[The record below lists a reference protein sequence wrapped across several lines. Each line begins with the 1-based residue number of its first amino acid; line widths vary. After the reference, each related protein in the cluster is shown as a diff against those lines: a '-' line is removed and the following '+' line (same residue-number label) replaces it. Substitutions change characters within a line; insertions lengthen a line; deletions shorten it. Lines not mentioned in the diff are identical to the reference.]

1 MFVVPPTT
9 GPTVSPPSALVVPV
23 LTVPLVSVPLVS
35 SPPVLTSLVSSVGVA
50 STAISWLS
58 FMEVVKVSP
67 YTQLI
72 VNILSIIWLSLQI
85 YNFVNTKIIKRK
97 K

>member
-1 MFVVPPTT
+1 MHNIIDSTE
-9 GPTVSPPSALVVPV
+9 
-23 LTVPLVSVPLVS
+23 
-35 SPPVLTSLVSSVGVA
+35 LTSVGIA

-58 FMEVVKVSP
+58 FIEIVKVGSF
-67 YTQLI
+67 TQLA

-85 YNFVNTKIIKRK
+85 YNFVKTKVIKRK

>member
-1 MFVVPPTT
+1 MHNITDST
-9 GPTVSPPSALVVPV
+9 E
-23 LTVPLVSVPLVS
+23 LT
-35 SPPVLTSLVSSVGVA
+35 SVGVA

-58 FMEVVKVSP
+58 FMDVLEVSSF
-67 YTQLI
+67 TQLA

-85 YNFVNTKIIKRK
+85 YNFVKTKVIKRK

>member
-1 MFVVPPTT
+1 MHNITDST
-9 GPTVSPPSALVVPV
+9 EI
-23 LTVPLVSVPLVS
+23 
-35 SPPVLTSLVSSVGVA
+35 SSVGVA

-85 YNFVNTKIIKRK
+85 YNFVKKKLISKSTKNRK
-97 K
+97 NANHNSL

>member
-1 MFVVPPTT
+1 MNNISGSTEI
-9 GPTVSPPSALVVPV
+9 
-23 LTVPLVSVPLVS
+23 
-35 SPPVLTSLVSSVGVA
+35 SSVGLA

-58 FMEVVKVSP
+58 FMDFVKVSP
-67 YTQLI
+67 YTQII

-85 YNFVNTKIIKRK
+85 YNFVKTKIIKSK

>member
-1 MFVVPPTT
+1 MHSISDSTEI
-9 GPTVSPPSALVVPV
+9 
-23 LTVPLVSVPLVS
+23 
-35 SPPVLTSLVSSVGVA
+35 SSVGLA

-72 VNILSIIWLSLQI
+72 VNCLSIIWLSLQI

>member
-1 MFVVPPTT
+1 MHNI
-9 GPTVSPPSALVVPV
+9 S
-23 LTVPLVSVPLVS
+23 
-35 SPPVLTSLVSSVGVA
+35 TSTEISSVGLA

-67 YTQLI
+67 YTQLV

-85 YNFVNTKIIKRK
+85 YNFVNTKIIKRRK
-97 K
+97 

>member
-1 MFVVPPTT
+1 MHNISNSTE
-9 GPTVSPPSALVVPV
+9 L
-23 LTVPLVSVPLVS
+23 
-35 SPPVLTSLVSSVGVA
+35 SSVGIA
-50 STAISWLS
+50 STTISWLS

-85 YNFVNTKIIKRK
+85 YNFVKTKLIGKSIKNRK
-97 K
+97 NANHNSL

>member
-1 MFVVPPTT
+1 MHSITDST
-9 GPTVSPPSALVVPV
+9 EI
-23 LTVPLVSVPLVS
+23 
-35 SPPVLTSLVSSVGVA
+35 SSVGLA

-58 FMEVVKVSP
+58 FIEIVKVSP
-67 YTQLI
+67 YTQLA
-72 VNILSIIWLSLQI
+72 VNILSVIWLSLQI

>member
-1 MFVVPPTT
+1 MHNI
-9 GPTVSPPSALVVPV
+9 S
-23 LTVPLVSVPLVS
+23 
-35 SPPVLTSLVSSVGVA
+35 TSTEISSVGLA

-85 YNFVNTKIIKRK
+85 YNFVKTKVIKSK

>member
-1 MFVVPPTT
+1 MHSISDSTEI
-9 GPTVSPPSALVVPV
+9 
-23 LTVPLVSVPLVS
+23 
-35 SPPVLTSLVSSVGVA
+35 SSVGLA

-58 FMEVVKVSP
+58 FIELVKVSP
-67 YTQLI
+67 YTQLT

>member
-1 MFVVPPTT
+1 MHNI
-9 GPTVSPPSALVVPV
+9 
-23 LTVPLVSVPLVS
+23 S
-35 SPPVLTSLVSSVGVA
+35 SSTEISSVGLA

-58 FMEVVKVSP
+58 FIDLVKVSP
-67 YTQLI
+67 YTQLS

-85 YNFVNTKIIKRK
+85 YNFVKTKVIKSK

>member
-1 MFVVPPTT
+1 MHNIT
-9 GPTVSPPSALVVPV
+9 GSTEL
-23 LTVPLVSVPLVS
+23 
-35 SPPVLTSLVSSVGVA
+35 SSVGLA

-58 FMEVVKVSP
+58 FMDVVKVSP

-72 VNILSIIWLSLQI
+72 VNVLSMVWLSLQI
-85 YNFVNTKIIKRK
+85 YNFVKTKVIKSK

>member
-1 MFVVPPTT
+1 MHSIT
-9 GPTVSPPSALVVPV
+9 
-23 LTVPLVSVPLVS
+23 S
-35 SPPVLTSLVSSVGVA
+35 STEISSVGLA

-58 FMEVVKVSP
+58 FIDIVKVSP
-67 YTQLI
+67 YTQLA
-72 VNILSIIWLSLQI
+72 VNILSVIWLSLQI

>member
-1 MFVVPPTT
+1 MHNIYNSTE
-9 GPTVSPPSALVVPV
+9 
-23 LTVPLVSVPLVS
+23 
-35 SPPVLTSLVSSVGVA
+35 LTSVGMA

-58 FMEVVKVSP
+58 FMDVLKVGSF
-67 YTQLI
+67 TQLA

-85 YNFVNTKIIKRK
+85 YNFVKTKIIKRK

>member
-1 MFVVPPTT
+1 MNNITDST
-9 GPTVSPPSALVVPV
+9 EI
-23 LTVPLVSVPLVS
+23 
-35 SPPVLTSLVSSVGVA
+35 SSVGLA

-58 FMEVVKVSP
+58 FIELVKVSP
-67 YTQLI
+67 YTQLA

-85 YNFVNTKIIKRK
+85 YNFVKTKVIKRK

>member
-1 MFVVPPTT
+1 MHNITYST
-9 GPTVSPPSALVVPV
+9 EI
-23 LTVPLVSVPLVS
+23 
-35 SPPVLTSLVSSVGVA
+35 SSVGVA

-58 FMEVVKVSP
+58 FIELVKVGSF
-67 YTQLI
+67 TQLT

-85 YNFVNTKIIKRK
+85 YNFVKTKIIKRK

>member
-1 MFVVPPTT
+1 MHNITDST
-9 GPTVSPPSALVVPV
+9 EI
-23 LTVPLVSVPLVS
+23 
-35 SPPVLTSLVSSVGVA
+35 SSVGLA

-58 FMEVVKVSP
+58 FIELVKVSP
-67 YTQLI
+67 YTQLT

-85 YNFVNTKIIKRK
+85 YNFVKTKVIKRK

>member
-1 MFVVPPTT
+1 MHNI
-9 GPTVSPPSALVVPV
+9 
-23 LTVPLVSVPLVS
+23 S
-35 SPPVLTSLVSSVGVA
+35 SSTEISSVGIA

-58 FMEVVKVSP
+58 FMDVVKVSP

-72 VNILSIIWLSLQI
+72 VNILSIVWLSLQI
-85 YNFVNTKIIKRK
+85 YNFVKTKVIKSK